1 MIFRNMTRQDL
12 LFLAGVSCAYLVL
25 STSLL
30 LSWPLLWPDEALFA
44 DTARN
49 VLLNGH
55 PSTTLVVGMES
66 GSYWQ
71 PPVWFYL
78 MAPVIGILGY
88 NIIQL
93 RLVSMLVGL
102 CVIWATFLLAR
113 RLELSAWT
121 TRAGVVLLAVNPN
134 FVTYVKL
141 VRMDALCVLLTL
153 LGLIAYA
160 TFIVKGKSSTLVTG
174 GVLFGFAVLTHPLGL
189 IGPAVAG
196 CHALTGFGKSEKL
209 KFSTLVWIILP
220 VVVAIMFWFVSAT
233 NHAEF
238 WIQVKY
244 QFGRKVRPFSVPLVC
259 RTIQKPPD
267 LRAAGSCR
275 ADELLDARISGIFG
289 TPPIAGSGR
298 NNFNDCSSPFVRVD
312 LPCILPPFALNCLCG
327 VP

>member
-1 MIFRNMTRQDL
+1 
-12 LFLAGVSCAYLVL
+12 
-25 STSLL
+25 
-30 LSWPLLWPDEALFA
+30 
-44 DTARN
+44 
-49 VLLNGH
+49 
-55 PSTTLVVGMES
+55 MES

-244 QFGRKVRPFSVPLVC
+244 QFGRKVRPFSVPLISFVE
-259 RTIQKPPD
+259 RYRSLPIFALLVP
-267 LRAAGSCR
+267 AG
-275 ADELLDARISGIFG
+275 LNARISGIFG